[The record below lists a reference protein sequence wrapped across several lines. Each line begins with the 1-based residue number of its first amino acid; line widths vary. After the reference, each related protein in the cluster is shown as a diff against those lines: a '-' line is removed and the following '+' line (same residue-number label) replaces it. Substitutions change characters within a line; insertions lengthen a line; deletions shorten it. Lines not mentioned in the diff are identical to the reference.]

1 MSLFALRK
9 LYNVDMQ
16 SDQRPASE
24 IPSPTVGLT
33 APEMSAL
40 LDAKEREIIRL
51 RRQVAWFQRQIF
63 GQKSER
69 RMPEPE
75 GVQGTLGEPFEVI
88 PDDVAPAKK
97 TRIAAHE
104 RGHKN
109 KNKSLIDGNDDAT
122 LFFDEAKVPV
132 EVIAVVNED
141 AAGLDPADFE
151 VIGEKVSY
159 RLAQRPGSYV
169 ILKYVRPVIKLRA
182 DQALSCPPALVGVL
196 DGCRADVSFIAGMII
211 DKFAYHQPLYR
222 QHVKLQDSGINVSR
236 AWMTKLMP
244 AAVSLIEP
252 IFNAQLESVRRSR
265 VIAMDETPI
274 KAERAGPGK
283 MKAAYF
289 WPVVGEQDEICF
301 LYYPSRAAEHVE
313 AALGLQRPHGAVLQS
328 DGYSAYEHYAKKTGI
343 THAQCWAHA
352 RRKIFDARDI
362 EPAQA
367 EQALD
372 AIGAL
377 YKVEQQIRDDGLMG
391 QAKHAR
397 RQEQSK
403 PVLERF
409 FIWID
414 EQFDK
419 QGFLPS
425 SPFLGALAYIRE
437 RRIGLSV
444 YLDDPEVS
452 IDTNHLERAL
462 RVIPMG
468 KKNWLFSWTE
478 LGARHVGI
486 VQSLLA
492 TCRLHD
498 INPYDYF
505 VDVLQRVGQHPASL
519 VHQLTPRIWK
529 QMFAA
534 NPLRSD
540 LHDLGRRCTYAAA

>member
-1 MSLFALRK
+1 MQINHQSSVKIAHPTVVLSA
-9 LYNVDMQ
+9 VDM
-16 SDQRPASE
+16 
-24 IPSPTVGLT
+24 VK
-33 APEMSAL
+33 L
-40 LDAKEREIIRL
+40 LDVKDREIVHL

-69 RMPEPE
+69 RLPEPE
-75 GVQGTLGEPFEVI
+75 GVQGTLGELFEIV
-88 PDDVAPAKK
+88 PDDLPPAKK
-97 TRIAAHE
+97 SKIASHE
-104 RGHKN
+104 REQKN
-109 KNKSLIDGNDDAT
+109 KNQIGSADESV
-122 LFFDEAKVPV
+122 LFFDAAKVPV
-132 EVIAVVNED
+132 EVIVVPNVEV
-141 AAGLDPADFE
+141 AGLDPADYE
-151 VIGEKVSY
+151 VIGEKVSH

-169 ILKYVRPVIKLRA
+169 ILKYVRPLIKLRA
-182 DQALSCPPALVGVL
+182 TQALCCPAAPVGVL

-222 QHVKLQDSGINVSR
+222 QHVKLQDAGINVSR
-236 AWMTKLMP
+236 AWVTKLMP

-252 IFNAQLESVRRSR
+252 IFDAQLDSIRLSR

-274 KAERAGPGK
+274 KAGRAGPGK

-301 LYYPSRAAEHVE
+301 LYYPSRAAKHIED
-313 AALGLQRPHGAVLQS
+313 ALGLTRPNGAVLQS
-328 DGYSAYEHYAKKTGI
+328 DGYSAYAHYAKKTGI
-343 THAQCWAHA
+343 THAQCWAHS
-352 RRKIFDARDI
+352 RRKIYDARDI
-362 EPAQA
+362 EPTYAD
-367 EQALD
+367 QALD
-372 AIGAL
+372 AIAAL
-377 YKVEQQIRDDGLMG
+377 YKVEQQIRNDDLTG
-391 QAKHAR
+391 QAKRTR

-403 PVLERF
+403 PILDGF
-409 FIWID
+409 FAWID

-437 RRIGLSV
+437 RRVGLSV

-478 LGARHVGI
+478 LGAKHIGI

-540 LHDLGRRCTYAAA
+540 LHDAVIRRTSVATG

>member
-1 MSLFALRK
+1 
-9 LYNVDMQ
+9 
-16 SDQRPASE
+16 
-24 IPSPTVGLT
+24 
-33 APEMSAL
+33 MSAL

-75 GVQGTLGEPFEVI
+75 GVQGTLGEAFDVV
-88 PDDVAPAKK
+88 PDNVAAPTKK

-104 RGHKN
+104 RAPKN
-109 KNKSLIDGNDDAT
+109 KNRNLIDGNNDAA

-132 EVIAVVNED
+132 EVIAVAND
-141 AAGLDPADFE
+141 GAAGLDPADFE

-169 ILKYVRPVIKLRA
+169 ILKYVRPVIKLRV
-182 DQALSCPPALVGVL
+182 DQTLSCPPAPVGVL
-196 DGCRADVSFIAGMII
+196 DGCRADVSFIAGIII

-236 AWMTKLMP
+236 AWITKLMP
-244 AAVSLIEP
+244 AAVSLLDP
-252 IFNAQLESVRRSR
+252 IFNAQLKSVRRSR
-265 VIAMDETPI
+265 VITMDETPI
-274 KAERAGPGK
+274 KAGRAGPGK

-289 WPVVGEQDEICF
+289 WPVVAKQDEICF
-301 LYYPSRAAEHVE
+301 LYYPSRAAKHVE
-313 AALGLQRPHGAVLQS
+313 TALALQRPNGAVLQS
-328 DGYSAYEHYAKKTGI
+328 DGYSAYAHYAKKTGI

-367 EQALD
+367 DQALY
-372 AIGAL
+372 AIAAL
-377 YKVEQQIRDDGLMG
+377 YKIEQQIRDDGLTG
-391 QAKHAR
+391 PAKLAR
-397 RQEQSK
+397 RQGQSK

-409 FIWID
+409 YAWID
-414 EQFDK
+414 EQLDK

-437 RRIGLSV
+437 RRVGLSV

-468 KKNWLFSWTE
+468 
-478 LGARHVGI
+478 R
-486 VQSLLA
+486 
-492 TCRLHD
+492 
-498 INPYDYF
+498 
-505 VDVLQRVGQHPASL
+505 
-519 VHQLTPRIWK
+519 
-529 QMFAA
+529 
-534 NPLRSD
+534 
-540 LHDLGRRCTYAAA
+540 